1 MQYVLEVLRAEG
13 TSEWRTASHDEFAL
27 VMDGTVI
34 VDLVK
39 LDNPIRPDGEPGS
52 VAVGGEPTG
61 KKMGRITAGR
71 GHMALLP
78 AQRRVPVHERAT
90 RRDLAADD
98 RRSRHRRAVGRDLL
112 VVSDCVECETETH
125 HDDDRQEP
133 FEAGPPNAH
142 GYESFT
148 IGGFTF
154 SARRVLRS
162 SSRGRR
168 AAT

>member
-27 VMDGTVI
+27 VMDGTVV

-52 VAVGGEPTG
+52 VAVGGEPAG

-78 AQRRVPVHERAT
+78 AHSAYRFTSEQPGVILLQTIIGPDTVERWAEIC
-90 RRDLAADD
+90 L
-98 RRSRHRRAVGRDLL
+98 S
-112 VVSDCVECETETH
+112 
-125 HDDDRQEP
+125 
-133 FEAGPPNAH
+133 
-142 GYESFT
+142 
-148 IGGFTF
+148 
-154 SARRVLRS
+154 
-162 SSRGRR
+162 
-168 AAT
+168 